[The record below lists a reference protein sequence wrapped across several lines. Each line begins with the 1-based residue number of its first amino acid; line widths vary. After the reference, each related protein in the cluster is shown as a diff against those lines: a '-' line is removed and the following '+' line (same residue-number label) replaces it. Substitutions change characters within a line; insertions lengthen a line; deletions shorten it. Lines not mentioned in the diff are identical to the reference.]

1 MTEFKIENDVDD
13 SEDTDDDQKN
23 RGEDYVAN
31 QQKLRHEVNVI
42 RNKLTKIQIEGKVPT
57 KRQQLERV
65 KKMVKFPAIPNTNFR
80 RNEF

>member
-13 SEDTDDDQKN
+13 SEDTGDDQKD

-42 RNKLTKIQIEGKVPT
+42 RNKLTRIQIEGKVPN
-57 KRQQLERV
+57 KRQ
-65 KKMVKFPAIPNTNFR
+65 
-80 RNEF
+80 